1 MGNEVVLFS
10 LMIVFFFHTGC
21 RIKSLNE
28 KRSPDDYFKSGF
40 VCFFKTVISTKPTR
54 AGDVKH
60 RIKFEQP

>member
-1 MGNEVVLFS
+1 MLHGPL
-10 LMIVFFFHTGC
+10 IVFSFHTGC

-28 KRSPDDYFKSGF
+28 KPSTDDYFKSGF
-40 VCFFKTVISTKPTR
+40 VCFFKTAISTKPTR